1 MGREFQLV
9 DKIGWYDND
18 NELILYKILNWI
30 RLMDI
35 PHIDNYAAIKFKLD
49 WIVRMTDTRI
59 DLYYEI
65 DTIS

>member
-18 NELILYKILNWI
+18 NELILYKIFNWI
-30 RLMDI
+30 RLMDT

-65 DTIS
+65 GTIS